1 MRMVTWF
8 DGVKMAER
16 MLQKVGVVKPV
27 VYKKGVATPEF
38 NAGWNDYVRNN
49 ARSQELARIEAEYCH
64 AVVNVSYAM
73 HTELEV
79 LCILQQ
85 LQDKRR
91 QQIKDLSNEF
101 SNK

>member
-1 MRMVTWF
+1 MATWF
-8 DGVKMAER
+8 DGVKDAEAFN
-16 MLQKVGVVKPV
+16 QKRGTVSCIPDYERDDYGHE
-27 VYKKGVATPEF
+27 YTD
-38 NAGWNDYVRNN
+38 GWNDYVRNN

-64 AVVNVSYAM
+64 TVVNISYAL

-91 QQIKDLSNEF
+91 QKLQDLQQKFAE
-101 SNK
+101 